1 MTTPA
6 ISPAHHAAM
15 PRARTAGITPRR
27 LLGAACLAAFLALA
41 WTRAPAVALAA
52 WLAAG
57 WFWLGTMLGLAVNA
71 RVHRLTGGRWGRL
84 LAPATRAG
92 LRPVLP
98 LLALVTLPVVL
109 GARWLYPWVA
119 DPSAA
124 HGALQHAWFTA
135 PWPLVRALA
144 YAAACAALVHA
155 PRTGAR
161 ESPGRAAAALVG
173 GTLLVTLLATEA
185 VMSLTPTWSSTVF
198 GWLAAAT
205 QWTSGVAVAVAVTA
219 ANRARRRGGA
229 EDRHRAAQDLP
240 PSRQAA
246 RVPVLRD
253 LGNLLLMLVGVQAYL
268 QFMQFLVIWAEDL
281 PRETSWYLP
290 RMAGAW
296 GGLGAALVV
305 AQAALPL
312 LLLLWRRNKDEPW
325 RLAAI
330 AGTLAVAQALGA
342 AWTIVPSVAAAR
354 GDGAVMALWALAV
367 AGLGLLLAGGSR

>member
-1 MTTPA
+1 MSAMT
-6 ISPAHHAAM
+6 HAVA
-15 PRARTAGITPRR
+15 TPRR
-27 LLGAACLAAFLALA
+27 IAGALLLAIFGVLA
-41 WTRAPAVALAA
+41 WQREPAVGLAA

-84 LAPATRAG
+84 LAPVTRAW
-92 LRPVLP
+92 LRPVAP
-98 LLALVTLPVVL
+98 LLVLVVVPVVL

-119 DPSAA
+119 DPHAA
-124 HGALQHAWFTA
+124 HGALQRAWFTP

-144 YAAACAALVHA
+144 YAGACAALVHA
-155 PRTGAR
+155 PRAGTR
-161 ESPGRAAAALVG
+161 ETPGRAAGALMA

-205 QWTSGVAVAVAVTA
+205 QWTGGAAVVVAITA
-219 ANRARRRGGA
+219 ANRARRGV
-229 EDRHRAAQDLP
+229 DRRRAAQDLP
-240 PSRQAA
+240 PSREVA

-296 GGLGAALVV
+296 GALGAVLVA
-305 AQAALPL
+305 AQAALPIL
-312 LLLLWRRNKDEPW
+312 ALLWRRNKDDPR
-325 RLAAI
+325 RLAGV
-330 AGTLAVAQALGA
+330 AGWIVAAQALGA

-354 GDGAVMALWALAV
+354 GDLAVMPLWALAV
-367 AGLGLLLAGGSR
+367 AGMGLLLAGGSR